1 MMCLD
6 TKSIRSFK
14 EDGMCYKPKCPRP
27 KRLYDEV
34 RQFAGILKESIAR
47 ARKLPIMPIHLL
59 LVDDEQGF
67 VEALGRRLMSRNYQV
82 AYVLSGEEAL
92 RFLDKDKSV
101 DVVLLDVKMPGSDG
115 LETLRRIKAL
125 HPLVETIM
133 LTAHATVATAVE
145 AMRIGARDYLMKPC
159 DFVEL
164 TAKIEAAARRKRD
177 REDKIFEVRIR
188 PYTTAREKEELIAAI
203 LAS

>member
-1 MMCLD
+1 M
-6 TKSIRSFK
+6 TPIR
-14 EDGMCYKPKCPRP
+14 
-27 KRLYDEV
+27 
-34 RQFAGILKESIAR
+34 
-47 ARKLPIMPIHLL
+47 LL

-67 VEALGRRLMSRNYQV
+67 VEALARRLVGRDYQA

-92 RFLDKDKSV
+92 RFLDKDKSM
-101 DVVLLDVKMPGSDG
+101 DVVLLDVKMPGLDG

-125 HPLVETIM
+125 QPLVETIM
-133 LTAHATVATAVE
+133 LTSDAGVATAVE

-159 DFVEL
+159 DFAEL

-177 REDKIFEVRIR
+177 RESKILDVRMR
-188 PYTTAREKEELIAAI
+188 PYITGREKEELIAAI